1 MSIKRRIALVSASA
15 VAITVFLVST
25 AIYFGARSQ
34 ILGPIDDNLGERAL
48 ASAEIP
54 TFALSGIYEVR
65 PDGTIRGRGPR
76 LPRDLEAAFG
86 RFAPEFDATYV
97 QIIGPSA
104 VVNIGSDAL
113 ILPPPNPSE
122 LAGGEVTFRSAWVGG
137 THMRIAAVEMSEDQL
152 VVQVGR
158 PLSEA
163 DESLHRLALLL
174 AAVGALGILLAG
186 GLGLVVAR
194 SAVKPISDLEE
205 SIAGIAE
212 SRDLDARLELEG
224 DDEVAHLAM
233 AFNAMLSELQSARA
247 QQTRLVR
254 DAGHELRT
262 PLTALRTNL
271 ELLQRHEVPVDER
284 RRMLDAASAEV
295 LELSTLVGEVVDL
308 ATDRYED
315 EPISQVLLAEIVESV
330 AERQRRRNDREVLV
344 VADDSVVEGKPAAI
358 ERAIAN
364 IVSNAHKF
372 SPPTVPIAVEVSS
385 GTVKVTD
392 QGNGFSDDDLPHVFE
407 RFYRSAD
414 ARSTTGS
421 GLGLSIVEQ
430 IVADHGGAVFARNG
444 LDGSGTEVGFTL
456 PIVPPDHSESS

>member
-25 AIYFGARSQ
+25 AIYLGARSQ
-34 ILGPIDDNLGERAL
+34 ILGPIDDSLGERAL

-54 TFALSGIYEVR
+54 TFALSGVYEIR

-86 RFAPEFDATYV
+86 RFAPEFDATYI

-104 VVNIGSDAL
+104 IINIGSDSL
-113 ILPPPNPSE
+113 VLPQPNPASITD
-122 LAGGEVTFRSAWVGG
+122 EVLFRSAWVGG
-137 THMRIAAVEMSEDQL
+137 THMRIATVAIPEDDL
-152 VVQVGR
+152 IIQVAR

-163 DESLHRLALLL
+163 DESLHRIALLL

-212 SRDLDARLELEG
+212 SRDLDERLEVDG
-224 DDEVAHLAM
+224 DDEVAQLAN
-233 AFNAMLSELQSARA
+233 AFNALLAELQSARA

-271 ELLQRHEVPVDER
+271 ELLQRHDVPAEER
-284 RRMLDAASAEV
+284 RRMLDAANAEV
-295 LELSTLVGEVVDL
+295 MELSTLVGEVVDL

-315 EPISQVLLAEIVESV
+315 EPTSSVLLSEIAESV
-330 AERQRRRNDREVLV
+330 AERQRRRNDREVTV

-364 IVSNAHKF
+364 IVTNAHKF
-372 SPPTVPIAVEVSS
+372 SPPGEPIVVSISAATV
-385 GTVKVTD
+385 TVTD
-392 QGNGFSDDDLPHVFE
+392 RGPGISEGDLPHVFE

-421 GLGLSIVEQ
+421 GLGLSIVDQ
-430 IVADHGGAVFARNG
+430 IVTDHGGTVFARNRSG
-444 LDGSGTEVGFTL
+444 GSGSEVGFTIPL
-456 PIVPPDHSESS
+456 SPPNHSESS